1 MQKLKSLREKRK
13 LTQLE
18 LARRLSV
25 DRTTITKWETTNSY
39 PRAPML
45 PSIAKVLQCKVDALF

>member
-13 LTQLE
+13 LSQIE

-25 DRTTITKWETTNSY
+25 DRTTITKWETTNAY

-45 PSIAKVLQCKVDALF
+45 PSIAKVLRCKVDALF

>member
-13 LTQLE
+13 LSQLE

-25 DRTTITKWETTNSY
+25 DRTTITKWETTNAY

-45 PSIAKVLQCKVDALF
+45 PSIANVLRCKVDALF

>member
-13 LTQLE
+13 LSQLE

-25 DRTTITKWETTNSY
+25 DRTTITKWETTNAY

-45 PSIAKVLQCKVDALF
+45 PSIAKVLRCKVDALL

>member
-13 LTQLE
+13 LSQLE

-25 DRTTITKWETTNSY
+25 DRTTITKWETTNAY

-45 PSIAKVLQCKVDALF
+45 PSIAKVLRCKVDALF

>member
-25 DRTTITKWETTNSY
+25 DRTTITKWETTNAY

-45 PSIAKVLQCKVDALF
+45 PSIAKVLRCKVDALF